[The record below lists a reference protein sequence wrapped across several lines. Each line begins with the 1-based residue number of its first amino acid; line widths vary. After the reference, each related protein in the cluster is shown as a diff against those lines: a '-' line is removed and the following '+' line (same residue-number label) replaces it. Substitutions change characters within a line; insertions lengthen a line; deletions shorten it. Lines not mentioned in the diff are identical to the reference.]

1 MKKIYL
7 SPEIL
12 IQKIVLQQMIATS
25 TPTVTMK
32 DDEDAVQDGEVLS
45 RRRYQNVWDE
55 EEYDDEEDW

>member
-1 MKKIYL
+1 MKKKYL

-25 TPTVTMK
+25 NPTVTMK
-32 DDEDAVQDGEVLS
+32 EDDAEIDSEVLS
-45 RRRYQNVWDE
+45 RRHNRNAWED

>member
-1 MKKIYL
+1 MKKKYL

-25 TPTVTMK
+25 NPVVQTK
-32 DDEDAVQDGEVLS
+32 DEDAYENGEVLS
-45 RRRYQNVWDE
+45 RRRRNEWED

>member
-45 RRRYQNVWDE
+45 RRRNQNVWDE

>member
-1 MKKIYL
+1 MKKKYL

-25 TPTVTMK
+25 NPTVTMK
-32 DDEDAVQDGEVLS
+32 EDDAEKDGEVLS
-45 RRRYQNVWDE
+45 RRRRNEWED

>member
-1 MKKIYL
+1 MKKKYL

-25 TPTVTMK
+25 NPTVTMK
-32 DDEDAVQDGEVLS
+32 EDDAEKDVEVLS
-45 RRRYQNVWDE
+45 RRRRNEWED